1 MYTNKNVVTLDILN
15 YISSSRLK
23 YHERLANKLNDLN
36 TTPKTYWTILKTFV
50 NGSKIPLIS
59 PLLVDNKLVTDIL
72 DNVNLLIYLLKTA
85 LLYLTITQ
93 FPVSMK
99 FETREKLS
107 SLEFCVDDIVKIM
120 RLLDQNKAYVH
131 EEISIRM
138 IKLCTS
144 STSKPLHL
152 IFRSCPKT
160 ESFHQRMEKSKYNF
174 CR

>member
-1 MYTNKNVVTLDILN
+1 MYTNENVVTLDILN

-144 STSKPLHL
+144 SISKPLHL
-152 IFRSCPKT
+152 I
-160 ESFHQRMEKSKYNF
+160 HQRMEKSKYNF